1 MRLLFVA
8 DGRSPIA
15 LNWIVHFVEA
25 GHEVHLLSTSPCKPD
40 LDLSSLYVVPV
51 AFSGVGM
58 RLRVRSSDPSREL
71 HPASATDRPSIG
83 GVRMIDLRSFLR
95 HWLGPLT
102 IPWAAKQ
109 MRERMQAVQPD
120 LVHAMRIPFEA
131 IMTTAA
137 SPSAPLLISVW
148 GNDFTLHAPSTPW
161 MGWLTRRALAYAN
174 GLHVDC
180 QRDLN
185 LAYDL
190 GFSRE
195 WPKIVLPGG
204 GGVRPEIFHPGS
216 PDLTALDDRLAV
228 VLSGIPREAP
238 VVINPRGFRAYVR
251 NDTFFQAVP
260 RILEVHPK
268 TVFLCP
274 SMANQPQARSWI
286 EQLGIGAAV
295 RLLPML
301 SPIEMAATFQ
311 RAQVTVSPTEHDG
324 TPNTLLEAIACG
336 CFPVASDLESIREW
350 IDDGVNGLLVDP
362 GDPDALARSVN
373 RALTDSDMRAQA
385 VKLNSRLI
393 AQRAT
398 YSNVMDE
405 AEAFYRKMT
414 G

>member
-1 MRLLFVA
+1 
-8 DGRSPIA
+8 
-15 LNWIVHFVEA
+15 
-25 GHEVHLLSTSPCKPD
+25 
-40 LDLSSLYVVPV
+40 
-51 AFSGVGM
+51 
-58 RLRVRSSDPSREL
+58 
-71 HPASATDRPSIG
+71 
-83 GVRMIDLRSFLR
+83 MIDLRSFLR

-102 IPWAAKQ
+102 IPRAAKR
-109 MRERMQAVQPD
+109 MRERVQAVQPD

-131 IMTTAA
+131 ILATAA
-137 SPSAPLLISVW
+137 SPSAPPLISVW

-161 MGWLTRRALAYAN
+161 MGWLTRRALAYAD

-195 WPKIVLPGG
+195 QPKIVLPGG
-204 GGVRPEIFHPGS
+204 GGVRPEIFHPGA
-216 PDLTALDDRLAV
+216 PDLTTLDDRLAV
-228 VLSGIPREAP
+228 VLDGIPREAP

-274 SMANQPQARSWI
+274 SMAGQAQAKRWI
-286 EQLGIGAAV
+286 EQLGIGKAV

-301 SPIEMAATFQ
+301 SPLEMAATFQ

-324 TPNTLLEAIACG
+324 TPNTLLEAMACG
-336 CFPVASDLESIREW
+336 CFPVAGDLESIREW

-398 YSNVMDE
+398 YANVMDE

>member
-25 GHEVHLLSTSPCKPD
+25 GHEVHLVSTSPCKPD
-40 LDLSSLYVVPV
+40 LDLSSFNVVPV

-58 RLRVRSSDPSREL
+58 RLRVHSRDPS
-71 HPASATDRPSIG
+71 SRPSIG
-83 GVRMIDLRSFLR
+83 SARMVNLRSFLR
-95 HWLGPLT
+95 HWFGPLT
-102 IPWAAKQ
+102 IPRAAKR
-109 MRERMQAVQPD
+109 MRERMQVVRPD

-131 IMTTAA
+131 IMATAA

-161 MGWLTRRALAYAN
+161 MGRLTRRALVHAD

-190 GFSRE
+190 GFSRGGS
-195 WPKIVLPGG
+195 KIILPGG
-204 GGVRPEIFHPGS
+204 GGVRPEIFHPGA
-216 PDLTALDDRLAV
+216 PDLTALDDKLAA
-228 VLSGIPREAP
+228 VLGGIPREAP
-238 VVINPRGFRAYVR
+238 VVINPRGFRSYVR

-274 SMANQPQARSWI
+274 SMAGQTQAKRWVD
-286 EQLGIGAAV
+286 QLGIGAAV
-295 RLLPML
+295 QLLPML
-301 SPIEMAATFQ
+301 SPIEMAASFQ
-311 RAQVTVSPTEHDG
+311 RALVTVSPTEHDG
-324 TPNTLLEAIACG
+324 TPNTLLEAMACG
-336 CFPVASDLESIREW
+336 CFPVVGDLESIREW
-350 IDDGVNGLLVDP
+350 VDDGINGLLADAS
-362 GDPDALARSVN
+362 DPDALARSVN
-373 RALTDSDMRAQA
+373 RALADSSLRDQA
-385 VKLNSRLI
+385 AKLNSSLI
-393 AQRAT
+393 AHRAT
-398 YSNVMDE
+398 YTDVMDE

>member
-15 LNWIVHFVEA
+15 LNWIVRFVEA
-25 GHEVHLLSTSPCKPD
+25 GHEVHLISTSPCKPD

-51 AFSGVGM
+51 AFSGVRR
-58 RLRVRSSDPSREL
+58 RLRVSRSDPGREL
-71 HPASATDRPSIG
+71 HTASTMDRPSIG
-83 GVRMIDLRSFLR
+83 SARIVSLRSLLR

-102 IPWAAKQ
+102 IPRAAKR
-109 MRERMQAVQPD
+109 MRERLQAVQPD

-131 IMTTAA
+131 ILATAA

-161 MGWLTRRALAYAN
+161 MGWLTRRALVHAD

-190 GFSRE
+190 GFSPGL
-195 WPKIVLPGG
+195 PKIVLPGG
-204 GGVRPEIFHPGS
+204 GGVRPEIFHPGV
-216 PDLTALDDRLAV
+216 PHLAALDDKLAV

-251 NDTFFQAVP
+251 NDTFFQAIP
-260 RILEVHPK
+260 RILDVHPK

-274 SMANQPQARSWI
+274 SMAGHTQAKRWL
-286 EQLGIGAAV
+286 ERLGIGAAV

-324 TPNTLLEAIACG
+324 TPNTLLEAMACG
-336 CFPVASDLESIREW
+336 CFPVAGELESIREW
-350 IDDGVNGLLVDP
+350 IDGGVNGLLVDP
-362 GDPDALARSVN
+362 GDSDDLAWSVN
-373 RALTDSDMRAQA
+373 RALADLGMRDQA
-385 VKLNSRLI
+385 AKVNSRLI

-398 YSNVMDE
+398 YANVMDE
-405 AEAFYRKMT
+405 AEAFYQKMT